1 MKKKKLKSISEIR
14 YFLVIIPFTILL
26 FGISCHKGDKLENT
40 KDGIEEET
48 AVKKTKANAITDPN
62 EQNSNRNWKW
72 DDPTL
77 TNVKL
82 YFKPKVNNQPSPSVE
97 RPLPWF
103 TFGNPLNNSDKDYRS
118 ELGWVLYLKDFG
130 TADRPAQTPFFALY
144 NRYSGILR
152 FFVYNYRAQDLN
164 EGSKTYYVGKL
175 SYTDPDKHNGTLSFL
190 APPEQFVVDKEDK
203 NTSIISITK
212 KSASDIWMNFD
223 FLLAK
228 PAVANAMPSEN
239 VKLNLSIFGANE
251 TELNLGSDFSNITAK
266 SVIGG
271 AGTTSDFSKFI
282 NGGVEYTTS
291 SGALLESINKL
302 QTITNP
308 NVQSKANLSTKAGNS
323 LETSKLKAAIPV
335 ATIAAAVSVVKGV
348 FGFVKSFVGG
358 AKSGANTQSSLQYN
372 GIVNT
377 TGTAILSNN
386 LYNIQFGLDNSA
398 PISPSYYIPLYEYP
412 IGILRAL
419 PPISDNYGTGIYFEE
434 SEFRCGKPK
443 PLDLLKQASWAIKR
457 NALENI
463 YRDFTSEYR
472 GLEPYVR
479 LDSINLTLLN
489 RKYSNDGLP
498 NSFLY
503 FPSGDIGEPRI
514 YDALNE
520 YTFQDSKNSGW
531 RNYYPFTQLGQDY
544 FFVKKWYYSN
554 GITASNIFNDLSPN
568 QRNKPSLGIYIK
580 FTITDPNY
588 PNNESR
594 ERVIFKVVD
603 LYRTT
608 KQNLNIRGCPVTDY
622 N

>member
-1 MKKKKLKSISEIR
+1 MRRKIFNNRSGVVNFQRLMLLVALFLCLSCSKK
-14 YFLVIIPFTILL
+14 
-26 FGISCHKGDKLENT
+26 DKLENLQEI
-40 KDGIEEET
+40 KEET
-48 AVKKTKANAITDPN
+48 TVRKTKATAITDQN
-62 EQNSNRNWKW
+62 EQNANKNWKW
-72 DDPTL
+72 DDPAL
-77 TNVKL
+77 TTVKL
-82 YFKPKVNNQPSPSVE
+82 YFKPKINNQPSPSIE
-97 RPLPWF
+97 RSLPWF
-103 TFGNPLNNSDKDYRS
+103 IAGNPINNSDKDYRS

-130 TADRPAQTPFFALY
+130 TPDRPAQTPFFALY
-144 NRYSGILR
+144 NRYSGVLR
-152 FFVYNYRAQDLN
+152 FFVYNYRTQDLN
-164 EGSKTYYVGKL
+164 EGSKTYYIGKL

-190 APPEQFVVDKEDK
+190 APPEQFVVDKENK
-203 NTSIISITK
+203 NTSLISITK
-212 KSASDIWMNFD
+212 KTASDIWMNFD

-228 PAVANAMPSEN
+228 PAELAELPAESVN
-239 VKLNLSIFGANE
+239 LNLNIFGANE

-291 SGALLESINKL
+291 GGALLESINKL
-302 QTITNP
+302 QTLTATK
-308 NVQSKANLSTKAGNS
+308 VQSKADLSVKAGNG
-323 LETSKLKAAIPV
+323 LETPKVRAAIPV

-358 AKSGANTQSSLQYN
+358 SKSGTNTQSSLQYN

-386 LYNIQFGLDNSA
+386 LYNIQFSLDNRS

-419 PPISDNYGTGIYFEE
+419 PPISDTYGTGIYFEE
-434 SEFRCGKPK
+434 NQYYCGKPM
-443 PLDLLKQASWAIKR
+443 PLDVLKQATYAIKR
-457 NALENI
+457 TALQNI
-463 YRDFTSEYR
+463 YRDFTNEYR
-472 GLEPYVR
+472 GLEPYIR
-479 LDSINLTLLN
+479 LDSINLTLIN
-489 RKYSNDGLP
+489 RKYSGDGVLP
-498 NSFLY
+498 NSFEY
-503 FPSGDIGEPRI
+503 FPKGSTPIEPRNF
-514 YDALNE
+514 DEMNE
-520 YTFQDSKNSGW
+520 FTFPDSRNSGW
-531 RNYYPFTQLGQDY
+531 RQYYPFTQLGQEY
-544 FFVKKWYYSN
+544 FYVKKWYYPNSQF
-554 GITASNIFNDLSPN
+554 AFNIFNDPYQLH
-568 QRNKPSLGIYIK
+568 KPSLGIYIK

>member
-1 MKKKKLKSISEIR
+1 MKKILKSSNRNSNLLKIVSLAS
-14 YFLVIIPFTILL
+14 FLCLS
-26 FGISCHKGDKLENT
+26 SCT
-40 KDGIEEET
+40 KNEKFESTKTIEEST
-48 AVKKTKANAITDPN
+48 STGKTKATAITNPN
-62 EQNSNRNWKW
+62 EQNANKNWKW
-72 DDPTL
+72 DDPTV

-82 YFKPKVNNQPSPSVE
+82 YFKPKVNNQPSPSIE

-103 TFGNPLNNSDKDYRS
+103 TFGNPMNNSDKDYRS
-118 ELGWVLYLKDFG
+118 ELGWELYLKDFG
-130 TADRPAQTPFFALY
+130 TPDRPAQTPFFALY

-152 FFVYNYRAQDLN
+152 FFVYNYRTQDLN

-228 PAVANAMPSEN
+228 PAVANSMPSEN

-291 SGALLESINKL
+291 GGALLESINKL
-302 QTITNP
+302 QGIVNP
-308 NVQSKANLSTKAGNS
+308 KVQSKADVSTNNLEASRS
-323 LETSKLKAAIPV
+323 RAALPV
-335 ATIAAAVSVVKGV
+335 ATVAAAVSVVKGL

-358 AKSGANTQSSLQYN
+358 SKSGGNTQSSLQYN

-386 LYNIQFGLDNSA
+386 LYNIQFGLDYSA

-434 SEFRCGKPK
+434 NEFYCGKPS
-443 PLDLLKQASWAIKR
+443 PLGTLKQATWAIKR

-489 RKYSNDGLP
+489 RKYFNDGLP

-503 FPSGDIGEPRI
+503 FPSGGVGEPRI

-544 FFVKKWYYSN
+544 FYVKKWYYPN
-554 GITASNIFNDLSPN
+554 YIYADYIFNDGSLT
-568 QRNKPSLGIYIK
+568 QKNKPSLGIYIK
-580 FTITDPNY
+580 FTITDPKY

-608 KQNLNIRGCPVTDY
+608 KQNLNIKGCPVTDY